1 MFTGLIETTGTILG
15 IEERPG
21 ASRITVEAPGL
32 ADRLKTGDSI
42 AVSGV
47 CLTALDIEA
56 PIFHA
61 DLAAETMARTSLT
74 ALQPGTKVNLELP
87 TPAGAPLG
95 GHIVQGHV
103 DTTGKML
110 RLEPMTPNAEQT
122 DWWLEI
128 EVPESIRPFM
138 VEKGSVAI
146 EGISLT
152 IARWD
157 GKKLGVAVIPHT
169 YAATNLHT
177 LKPGSPVNLE
187 ADVLI
192 KHAAQQRQHPEAAFE
207 LTLDYLVANGY

>member
-1 MFTGLIETTGTILG
+1 MFTGLIETTGTIVS

-21 ASRITVEAPGL
+21 ATRITVETPGL
-32 ADRLKTGDSI
+32 ADRLKTGDSS

-47 CLTALDIEA
+47 CLTALDIGSGV
-56 PIFHA
+56 FHA
-61 DLAAETMARTSLT
+61 DLAAETVARTSLT
-74 ALQPGTKVNLELP
+74 ALKPGTEVNLELP

-103 DTTGKML
+103 DATGTLISLKPL
-110 RLEPMTPNAEQT
+110 TPDADHT
-122 DWWLEI
+122 DWWLEV

-157 GKKLGVAVIPHT
+157 GKTLGVAVIPHT
-169 YAATNLHT
+169 YSATNLHT
-177 LKPGSPVNLE
+177 LTPGSPVNLE

-192 KHAAQQRQHPEAAFE
+192 KHAAQKAHPEASFE
-207 LTLDYLVANGY
+207 LTVDYLVANGY

>member
-21 ASRITVEAPGL
+21 ASRIAIEAPAL
-32 ADRLKTGDSI
+32 AGRLQTGDSI

-47 CLTALDIEA
+47 CLTALDIE
-56 PIFHA
+56 PPVFHA
-61 DLAAETMARTSLT
+61 DLAAETVDRTSLT
-74 ALQPGTKVNLELP
+74 ALKPGTKVNLELP

-103 DTTGKML
+103 DAAGTLVSLKPL
-110 RLEPMTPNAEQT
+110 TPDADHT
-122 DWWLEI
+122 DWWLQVD
-128 EVPESIRPFM
+128 VPENIRPFM

-157 GKKLGVAVIPHT
+157 GRTLGVAIIPHT
-169 YAATNLHT
+169 YAATNLH
-177 LKPGSPVNLE
+177 LLAPGDPVNLE

-192 KHAAQQRQHPEAAFE
+192 KHAVSQQAHSEDKFE
-207 LTLDYLVANGY
+207 LTVDYLVANGY